1 MAWVAWNESLAV
13 GNALLDSD
21 HRLLIDLLNQL
32 HDAIDTGQS
41 RDVIGNVVSVLAE
54 YVEHHF
60 QREEA
65 IMADAGFPGM
75 DAHLSQH
82 RDLGGRVRRVRDRYL
97 AGERGALAEDV
108 VDLLKKWLTEHI
120 QVSDN
125 SYKPWVA
132 RASGDGMGPSAMAR
146 KGGNQ
151 S

>member
-1 MAWVAWNESLAV
+1 MAWVAWNESLRV

-21 HRLLIDLLNQL
+21 HRLLFDLLTQL

-41 RDVIGNVVSVLAE
+41 RDVIGSVVSVLAE

-65 IMADAGFPGM
+65 IMAQAGFPGL
-75 DAHLSQH
+75 DGHRSQH
-82 RDLGGRVRRVRDRYL
+82 AVLTENVNRVRDRYL

-125 SYKPWVA
+125 SYKPWVE
-132 RASGDGMGPSAMAR
+132 RVNGDGSEPSAMVKR
-146 KGGNQ
+146 GGVQ